1 MSGFIELEQANLSGD
16 MSGVALAKPET
27 LVQTDVKWF
36 LSIDRNDL
44 PKEII
49 EKGKST
55 FRSIKIDN
63 EEVEFTDGFTDLHT
77 KIYEETLDGN
87 GFGIE
92 NARNSIELVHKLRN
106 EKVDSQTDRDKQHHF
121 LMKRENF

>member
-1 MSGFIELEQANLSGD
+1 LSLSAGT
-16 MSGVALAKPET
+16 ET
-27 LVQTDVKWF
+27 TDNTQLTTDNV
-36 LSIDRNDL
+36 LR
-44 PKEII
+44 
-49 EKGKST
+49 T

-63 EEVEFTDGFTDLHT
+63 EEIEFTEGFTDLHT
-77 KIYEETLDGN
+77 KVYEKTLVGK

-92 NARNSIELVHKLRN
+92 EARNSIELVYKLRN